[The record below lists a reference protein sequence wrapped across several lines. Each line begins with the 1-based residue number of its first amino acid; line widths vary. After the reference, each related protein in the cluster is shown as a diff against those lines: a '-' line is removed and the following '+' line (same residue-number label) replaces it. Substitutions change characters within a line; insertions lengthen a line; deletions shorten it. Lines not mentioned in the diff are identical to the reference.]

1 MIRYVWAPST
11 GIKIVDGEYTAGGV
25 MGAKPI
31 KGTRFWNLDE
41 GNGWLHMGVNDET
54 PDVRS
59 TVSYEDIETREP
71 HEEPHGTCD
80 WGYCDQEAAAWRWS
94 AQHGWLPVCA
104 DHVDGRDAA
113 QARIEALEAQVGAVR
128 SDLVEAVARLPR
140 CKCGALASHEAY
152 DATSD
157 AHMACSDCLSTFA
170 NGMDGDE
177 APVSLK
183 YVPLLQRVLESLGA
197 SRTCP

>member
-1 MIRYVWAPST
+1 M
-11 GIKIVDGEYTAGGV
+11 
-25 MGAKPI
+25 
-31 KGTRFWNLDE
+31 
-41 GNGWLHMGVNDET
+41 
-54 PDVRS
+54 
-59 TVSYEDIETREP
+59 SYEHIETREP

-80 WGYCDQEAAAWRWS
+80 WGYCDQDAAAWRWS

-104 DHVDGRDAA
+104 DHVDGRDDA
-113 QARIEALEAQVGAVR
+113 QARLEALEAQVGAVR
-128 SDLVEAVARLPR
+128 SDLVKAVARLPR

-170 NGMDGDE
+170 NGIDGDE

-183 YVPLLQRVLESLGA
+183 YVPLLQRALESLGA
-197 SRTCP
+197 ACIPSFARCSETDSSGSRRR

>member
-1 MIRYVWAPST
+1 MRRWRWHVAYWVQDLASSLRA
-11 GIKIVDGEYTAGGV
+11 DD
-25 MGAKPI
+25 
-31 KGTRFWNLDE
+31 R
-41 GNGWLHMGVNDET
+41 
-54 PDVRS
+54 RS

-128 SDLVEAVARLPR
+128 SDLVEAVARL
-140 CKCGALASHEAY
+140 
-152 DATSD
+152 
-157 AHMACSDCLSTFA
+157 
-170 NGMDGDE
+170 
-177 APVSLK
+177 
-183 YVPLLQRVLESLGA
+183 
-197 SRTCP
+197 